1 MTSISKIIF
10 VFFCLCLI
18 SGCGQTGPLYL
29 PDKSETEK
37 TDAPKKKNLNQDSA
51 TQQK

>member
-29 PDKSETEK
+29 PDKSDTEK
-37 TDAPKKKNLNQDSA
+37 TDVSTKNKLNQDSVA
-51 TQQK
+51 QQK

>member
-29 PDKSETEK
+29 PDKSDTEK
-37 TDAPKKKNLNQDSA
+37 TDASAKNKLNQDSV